1 MDVEVAEHGVGFPTA
16 KQLDGVLIHVGAE
29 ESSGSPRAEAA
40 RADEVWGNAS
50 RFVQGGG
57 RMSKGVGDVLRFDGP
72 LLTVV
77 RVVCTDGCA
86 VGDVPTADVHDESR
100 ESFARAQDWIV
111 RGPVADL
118 FATHSVLLVSEREGG
133 IRDVSQVR
141 FIQSCRGGLCR
152 DAKDREMDVFQSEC
166 LGA

>member
-1 MDVEVAEHGVGFPTA
+1 MGVHRSRFEGERPVFEHGLGETRLGIHRVDVEVAEHGVGFPTA

-77 RVVCTDGCA
+77 RVVCTDI
-86 VGDVPTADVHDESR
+86 D
-100 ESFARAQDWIV
+100 SF
-111 RGPVADL
+111 
-118 FATHSVLLVSEREGG
+118 
-133 IRDVSQVR
+133 
-141 FIQSCRGGLCR
+141 
-152 DAKDREMDVFQSEC
+152 
-166 LGA
+166 